1 MADHQKIHPV
11 LDRDVEAP
19 HAAAEVPLVPRGASK
34 SDRSD
39 PADQQGKY
47 PPLQRRTFP
56 VMHSPP
62 PIHKKRSCCRRCLCW
77 TVCLLVLQVVVI
89 AITGGIIYLVFRPK
103 LPKYSVDQLQITQFN
118 VSTDQTSL
126 YATFDVSITARNP
139 NKKIGIYYEGG
150 SRLSVWYTRTKLCE
164 GALPKFYQGHR
175 NTTQLLVQLTGQNQ
189 DASSL
194 LAALQQ
200 QQQQTGNVP
209 LTLRVRQP
217 VKIKL
222 GSFKLPKIFFVVR
235 CRLVVDSLSEN
246 NDITIQS
253 SSCKFRGIRL

>member
-11 LDRDVEAP
+11 LDRDVEVP

-34 SDRSD
+34 SDGSD
-39 PADQQGKY
+39 P
-47 PPLQRRTFP
+47 PLRRTFP

-62 PIHKKRSCCRRCLCW
+62 PIHKKRSCCCRCLCW
-77 TVCLLVLQVVVI
+77 IVCLLVLQVVVI

-118 VSTDQTSL
+118 VSTDQSL
-126 YATFDVSITARNP
+126 YSTFDVSITARNP

-150 SRLSVWYTRTKLCE
+150 SRLSVFYTRTKLCE

-175 NTTQLLVQLTGQNQ
+175 NTTQLLVTLTGQTQ
-189 DASSL
+189 DASGL
-194 LAALQQ
+194 LATLQQ

-222 GSFKLPKIFFVVR
+222 GSLKLPKIFFLVR
-235 CRLVVDSLSEN
+235 CRLLVDSLSEN
-246 NDITIQS
+246 NDIRIQS